1 MIMVA
6 QTQLI
11 LSSLWKHFRR
21 QVERGFMLDSSV
33 VVSGDLIIYF
43 QIWKS
48 LLFSF
53 ENKLKK
59 M

>member
-1 MIMVA
+1 
-6 QTQLI
+6 
-11 LSSLWKHFRR
+11 
-21 QVERGFMLDSSV
+21 MLDSSV